1 MKLWATVCRATQ
13 DAQVMVES
21 TDKSSIK
28 KQNKEQR
35 SVAACLQERQSLQ
48 LESKQIHYEN
58 KILKHNKI
66 QIH

>member
-1 MKLWATVCRATQ
+1 MVCRATQ
-13 DAQVMVES
+13 DVQVMVES
-21 TDKSSIK
+21 TDKRSIE
-28 KQNKEQR
+28 KQNKEQKYQLLHAYR
-35 SVAACLQERQSLQ
+35 KVSFQ